1 MIGDS
6 LQPIPTGT
14 GSAYNPER
22 RSSVRFGDCRSQ
34 YLLLGSTQTRRI
46 MNPFYFSGDD
56 QDFYSLPSTS
66 INDISGDVSESE
78 QQQLHP
84 ALHGYQTDVY
94 GRTTPDATIT
104 DFSSLSHSHTP
115 PTSVYDPSPFAPL
128 YPEHYQSPQSYQQY
142 PSYPTSSAIT
152 SSQTQGSSFSPTN
165 AQFELEALREQRR
178 LRQSELEL
186 VAQRRR
192 ETEEARLQR
201 EAQLAILTL
210 ERHRT
215 SNQFLTSSLHPSSNY
230 ASSSSSGLPQY
241 LPAPTDNVGYNSV
254 NAELSTP
261 LAPSLSST
269 VDNMPSSRERSSSQD
284 SDRANPDR
292 PSSSP
297 KPKVRK
303 QALLSE
309 HCDAICSGCSKSMAQ
324 LILRGTP
331 SEIDVQYEP
340 QFRCDT
346 CSSSSHTRTTTR
358 KRTNQLEDITL
369 STICSVCT
377 KIIGQGGFV
386 AKEGR
391 TPLSFTVEVS
401 HPYFKFRISYTDAHL
416 SSGHMHCL
424 QREV

>member
-1 MIGDS
+1 MNGCS
-6 LQPIPTGT
+6 LQSIPTGT
-14 GSAYNPER
+14 CSAYIPEC
-22 RSSVRFGDCRSQ
+22 RSSVRFGDFRSH
-34 YLLLGSTQTRRI
+34 YLLLNSTQTRHI
-46 MNPFYFSGDD
+46 MDPFYFSGDN

-66 INDISGDVSESE
+66 TNDISGYVSESE

-94 GRTTPDATIT
+94 GRTTPDAPIP
-104 DFSSLSHSHTP
+104 DFSSLDYSHTA
-115 PTSVYDPSPFAPL
+115 PTSVSDPSSFAPL
-128 YPEHYQSPQSYQQY
+128 YPEQYQTPQSYPQY
-142 PSYPTSSAIT
+142 SSYPTSSANAAA
-152 SSQTQGSSFSPTN
+152 QTQESYFSSTN

-178 LRQSELEL
+178 LRQSELEF

-201 EAQLAILTL
+201 EAQLAIITL

-215 SNQFLTSSLHPSSNY
+215 SNQLLASSLHSSSNY

-241 LPAPTDNVGYNSV
+241 FPPPTDNVGY
-254 NAELSTP
+254 TP
-261 LAPSLSST
+261 LAPSSLPVSST
-269 VDNMPSSRERSSSQD
+269 LDNMPSSRERSSSQD

-292 PSSSP
+292 SSSSP

-303 QALLSE
+303 QALLSA

-369 STICSVCT
+369 STVCSVCT

-401 HPYFKFRISYTDAHL
+401 HLNFKFGISGTHVYL
-416 SSGHMHCL
+416 SLGHMHRL